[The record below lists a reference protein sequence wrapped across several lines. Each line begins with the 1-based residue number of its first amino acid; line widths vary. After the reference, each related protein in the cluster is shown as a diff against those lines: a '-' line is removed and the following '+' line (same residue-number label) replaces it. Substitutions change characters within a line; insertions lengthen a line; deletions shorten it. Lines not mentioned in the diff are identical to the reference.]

1 MKNIIK
7 HRVSDQRNLSF
18 VELSIG
24 KWKRHQN
31 QSFSENTIFYV
42 SKLKRSF

>member
-1 MKNIIK
+1 MELSFEQMKNIIK
-7 HRVSDQRNLSF
+7 HSVSDQRKLSF

-31 QSFSENTIFYV
+31 Q
-42 SKLKRSF
+42 